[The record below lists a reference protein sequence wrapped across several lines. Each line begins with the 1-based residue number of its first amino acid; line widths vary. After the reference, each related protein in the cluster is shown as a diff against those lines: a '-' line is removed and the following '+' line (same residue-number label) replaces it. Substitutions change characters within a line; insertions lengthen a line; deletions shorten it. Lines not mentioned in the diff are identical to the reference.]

1 MTNSHRWLLLVSCL
15 SVSVAIPVGLAS
27 ASEGCS
33 AYPLSDGL
41 TVQQTER
48 GPKIVSTATVSVA
61 MDDQEEV
68 LDAIKEAELT
78 AKAAIAKFFSETIQ
92 SDESLDKAVETN
104 IKIVGDQKEATKT
117 TLKKQMSSIR
127 NSASALLKGVQK
139 IGDCYTSGD
148 FVRVTVG
155 LKPESVAA
163 AASGQEMIQNS
174 GEASESDSGSSGSDL
189 NPTESFSNTK
199 GLQEF

>member
-1 MTNSHRWLLLVSCL
+1 MKSIQLRVRFLSCTGLFL
-15 SVSVAIPVGLAS
+15 STFANLAS
-27 ASEGCS
+27 AAEGCS
-33 AYPLSDGL
+33 AYPLTDGM

-48 GPKIVSTATVSVA
+48 GPKIMSTATVTVA

-68 LDAIKEAELT
+68 LDAMKEAELT
-78 AKAAIAKFFSETIQ
+78 AKAAIAKFFNETIQ
-92 SDESLDKAVETN
+92 SDELLDRAVETN

-117 TLKKQMSSIR
+117 TFKKQMSSMR

-155 LKPESVAA
+155 MKPESVAA
-163 AASGQEMIQNS
+163 AASGQEMIQKS
-174 GEASESDSGSSGSDL
+174 GEASGSESGSSGSDL
-189 NPTESFSNTK
+189 NSTESFSNTK